1 MDNISNI
8 IVAVA
13 AVVGAIVAALVGGI
27 TIWTFRD
34 IRSRS
39 RDILV
44 QILATVMVAV
54 VPVAGIVVY
63 FMLRPRETLQEGYV
77 RALEEE
83 SLLASIEHQEFCPTC
98 GRRVDVDM
106 QFCPSCH
113 TKLRN
118 PCGNCGRAVHLSWE
132 LCPYCGNELTPEM
145 PTVNVRRTM
154 KPRVAG
160 PGMAG
165 PGTIP
170 KTATMPIGSRQGAPQ
185 VAGPRSASLPNSE
198 AAKARLSSL
207 LDRVGGAIDSVAS
220 KAQQRMNTPNAGNGS
235 AEVNGAGDIDGIDDG
250 FVPPQRTLP
259 AKKPVNGSGISS
271 GSGTPSASPSTPN
284 GAGSPPVSSFRRPPP
299 NTPRRPEEDELE

>member
-54 VPVAGIVVY
+54 VPVAGILVY
-63 FMLRPRETLQEGYV
+63 FMIRPRETLQEGYV

-98 GRRVDVDM
+98 GRRVDEDM

-132 LCPYCGNELTPEM
+132 MCPYCGNELTPEM
-145 PTVNVRRTM
+145 PTVNVKRAAKPRMPGIQAGPTATPASVGTRTST
-154 KPRVAG
+154 PRVA
-160 PGMAG
+160 
-165 PGTIP
+165 
-170 KTATMPIGSRQGAPQ
+170 APR
-185 VAGPRSASLPNSE
+185 AAASLPNLPNSD
-198 AAKARLSSL
+198 AAKAKLGSL
-207 LDRVGGAIDSVAS
+207 LDRVGGAIDSVAN
-220 KAQQRMNTPNAGNGS
+220 KAQQRITPTNGNGS
-235 AEVNGAGDIDGIDDG
+235 NVDAEVDDT
-250 FVPPQRTLP
+250 FMEETRPIPPVPVKRAAPSP
-259 AKKPVNGSGISS
+259 SNGSNAS
-271 GSGTPSASPSTPN
+271 GSSSTSGTSATN
-284 GAGSPPVSSFRRPPP
+284 FRRPPP
-299 NTPRRPEEDELE
+299 RAVEEDELE